1 MILYQKKLRINVKK
15 INNTH
20 SIKLRKGFSLIELLI
35 VIVIL
40 GGLVA
45 VVAPGLMDSA
55 DQAKRDT
62 VCLKMNDLKKRMDM
76 FKLDNGVYP
85 DTEEGFEALLS
96 NPDSDKYPGY
106 RAKPYLKKLPKDSW
120 KTPFI
125 YLKNGSEVEIISFA
139 SDRREGGE
147 DGGQDILFSKCNK

>member
-1 MILYQKKLRINVKK
+1 MKNIETRGIPALRA
-15 INNTH
+15 
-20 SIKLRKGFSLIELLI
+20 GFSLIELLI

-62 VCLKMNDLKKRMDM
+62 VCLKMNDIGKRLDM

-85 DTEEGFEALLS
+85 DTEEGLEALLS
-96 NPDSDKYPGY
+96 NPDAEKYPNY

-120 KTPFI
+120 KTPFVYI
-125 YLKNGSEVEIISFA
+125 KKGDEFELVSFA
-139 SDRREGGE
+139 ADRKEGGE
-147 DGGQDILFSKCNK
+147 ENNKDILYSECNK

>member
-1 MILYQKKLRINVKK
+1 MKHNTRLRA
-15 INNTH
+15 
-20 SIKLRKGFSLIELLI
+20 GFSLIELLI

-62 VCLKMNDLKKRMDM
+62 VCLKMNDLKKRFDM
-76 FKLDNGVYP
+76 FKLDNGNYP

-96 NPDSDKYPGY
+96 NPDSEKYPNY

-125 YLKNGSEVEIISFA
+125 YIKKGDDLEIISFA
-139 SDRREGGE
+139 ADRKEGGE
-147 DGGQDILFSKCNK
+147 ENSRDIIFSNCNK

>member
-1 MILYQKKLRINVKK
+1 MKELKKIKIEKLRA
-15 INNTH
+15 
-20 SIKLRKGFSLIELLI
+20 GFSLIELLI

-62 VCLKMNDLKKRMDM
+62 VCLKMNDLKKRLDM

-85 DTEEGFEALLS
+85 DTEEGFEALTS
-96 NPDSDKYPGY
+96 NPDADKYPNY

-120 KTPFI
+120 KTAFV
-125 YLKNGSEVEIISFA
+125 YVKKWSEAEIISFA
-139 SDRREGGE
+139 ADRKEGGE
-147 DGGQDILFSKCNK
+147 DSNLDILFSNCNK

>member
-1 MILYQKKLRINVKK
+1 MHQKQKLR
-15 INNTH
+15 
-20 SIKLRKGFSLIELLI
+20 SGFSLIELLI

-62 VCLKMNDLKKRMDM
+62 VCLKMNDLKKRLDM
-76 FKLDNGVYP
+76 FKLDNGNFP
-85 DTEEGFEALLS
+85 DTEEGFQALLS
-96 NPDSDKYPGY
+96 NPDEEKYPGY

-120 KTPFI
+120 KTPFL
-125 YLKNGSEVEIISFA
+125 YVNKDSEVEIISFA
-139 SDRREGGE
+139 ADRSEGGE
-147 DGGQDILFSKCNK
+147 ENNKDILFSECTD

>member
-1 MILYQKKLRINVKK
+1 MKHHTGLRA
-15 INNTH
+15 
-20 SIKLRKGFSLIELLI
+20 GFSLIELLI

-62 VCLKMNDLKKRMDM
+62 VCIKMNDLKKRFDM
-76 FKLDNGVYP
+76 FSLDNGSYP

-96 NPDSDKYPGY
+96 NPDAEKYPNY
-106 RAKPYLKKLPKDSW
+106 RAKPYLKKMPKDSW

-125 YLKNGSEVEIISFA
+125 YLKKGDDVEIISFA
-139 SDRREGGE
+139 SDRKEGGE
-147 DGGQDILFSKCNK
+147 ENSRDILFSECNK

>member
-1 MILYQKKLRINVKK
+1 MKELKKIKIEKLRA
-15 INNTH
+15 
-20 SIKLRKGFSLIELLI
+20 GFSLIELLI

-62 VCLKMNDLKKRMDM
+62 VCLKMNDLKKRLDM

-85 DTEEGFEALLS
+85 DTEEGFEALTS
-96 NPDSDKYPGY
+96 NPDADKYPNY

-120 KTPFI
+120 KTPFV
-125 YLKNGSEVEIISFA
+125 YLNKGSEVEIISFA
-139 SDRREGGE
+139 ADRKEGGE
-147 DGGQDILFSKCNK
+147 ESDLDILFSNCNK

>member
-1 MILYQKKLRINVKK
+1 MYQKQKLR
-15 INNTH
+15 
-20 SIKLRKGFSLIELLI
+20 SGFSLIELLI

-62 VCLKMNDLKKRMDM
+62 VCLKMNDLKKRLDM
-76 FKLDNGVYP
+76 FKLDNGNYP
-85 DTEEGFEALLS
+85 DTEEGFQALLS
-96 NPDSDKYPGY
+96 NPDEEKYPGY

-120 KTPFI
+120 RTPFL
-125 YLKNGSEVEIISFA
+125 YVNKGSEVEIISFA
-139 SDRREGGE
+139 ADRQEGGE
-147 DGGQDILFSKCNK
+147 ENNKDILFSECTD

>member
-1 MILYQKKLRINVKK
+1 MQQQNLR
-15 INNTH
+15 
-20 SIKLRKGFSLIELLI
+20 SGFSLIELLI

-62 VCLKMNDLKKRMDM
+62 VCLKMDDIKKRLDM
-76 FKLDNGVYP
+76 FKLDNGNFP
-85 DTEEGFEALLS
+85 DTEEGLEALLS
-96 NPDSDKYPGY
+96 NPDPEKYPGY
-106 RAKPYLKKLPKDSW
+106 RAKPYLKKLPKDAW

-125 YLKNGSEVEIISFA
+125 YVNKGSEIEIISYA
-139 SDRREGGE
+139 ADRKEGGE
-147 DGGQDILFSKCNK
+147 ENNKDILFSECTN

>member
-1 MILYQKKLRINVKK
+1 MKHNTRLR
-15 INNTH
+15 T
-20 SIKLRKGFSLIELLI
+20 GFSLIELLI

-62 VCLKMNDLKKRMDM
+62 VCLKMNDLKKRFDM
-76 FKLDNGVYP
+76 FKLDNGNYP
-85 DTEEGFEALLS
+85 ETEEGFEALLS
-96 NPDSDKYPGY
+96 NPDAEKYPNY

-120 KTPFI
+120 KTPFVYI
-125 YLKNGSEVEIISFA
+125 KKGDDLEIISFA
-139 SDRREGGE
+139 ADRKEGGE
-147 DGGQDILFSKCNK
+147 ENSKDILFSACNK

>member
-1 MILYQKKLRINVKK
+1 MSKKTK
-15 INNTH
+15 IQTNSH
-20 SIKLRKGFSLIELLI
+20 KAFSLIELLI

-55 DQAKRDT
+55 DKAKRDT
-62 VCLKMNDLKKRMDM
+62 VCLKMDDLKKRLDM

-85 DTEEGFEALLS
+85 DTEEGFEALLQ
-96 NPDSDKYPGY
+96 NPDEEKYPNY
-106 RAKPYLKKLPKDSW
+106 PAKPYLKKLPKDSW

-125 YLKNGSEVEIISFA
+125 YINKGDDVEIISYA
-139 SDRREGGE
+139 ADRKEGGE
-147 DGGQDILFSKCNK
+147 ENGKDIFFSQCNK

>member
-1 MILYQKKLRINVKK
+1 MKHKNMLRA
-15 INNTH
+15 
-20 SIKLRKGFSLIELLI
+20 GFSLIELLI

-62 VCLKMNDLKKRMDM
+62 VCLKMNDLGKRLDM
-76 FKLDNGVYP
+76 FKLDNGLYP
-85 DTEEGFEALLS
+85 ETEEGFEALTS
-96 NPDSDKYPGY
+96 NPDSDKYPNY

-120 KTPFI
+120 KSHFV
-125 YLKNGSEVEIISFA
+125 YLKKGSDFEIISFA
-139 SDRREGGE
+139 ADRKEGGE
-147 DGGQDILFSKCNK
+147 ENGKDILFSDCIK

>member
-1 MILYQKKLRINVKK
+1 MKHRTGLR
-15 INNTH
+15 T
-20 SIKLRKGFSLIELLI
+20 GFSLIELLI

-62 VCLKMNDLKKRMDM
+62 VCLKMNDLKKRLDM
-76 FKLDNGVYP
+76 FSLDNGSYP
-85 DTEEGFEALLS
+85 DTEEGFEALVA
-96 NPDSDKYPGY
+96 NPDVEKYPNY

-120 KTPFI
+120 KTHFV
-125 YLKNGSEVEIISFA
+125 YLKNADDVEIISFA
-139 SDRREGGE
+139 SDRKEGGE
-147 DGGQDILFSKCNK
+147 ENSKDILFSECNK

>member
-1 MILYQKKLRINVKK
+1 MKNTKSSALRA
-15 INNTH
+15 
-20 SIKLRKGFSLIELLI
+20 GFSLIELLI

-62 VCLKMNDLKKRMDM
+62 VCLKMNDISKRLDM

-85 DTEEGFEALLS
+85 ETEEGLEALLS
-96 NPDSDKYPGY
+96 NPDVDKYPNY

-120 KTPFI
+120 KTPFV
-125 YLKNGSEVEIISFA
+125 YVNKGDEFELVSFA
-139 SDRREGGE
+139 ADRKEGGE
-147 DGGQDILFSKCNK
+147 ENGKDILFSTCNK

>member
-1 MILYQKKLRINVKK
+1 MKSYHLSSRRASSQRAA
-15 INNTH
+15 
-20 SIKLRKGFSLIELLI
+20 FSLLELLI

-62 VCLKMNDLKKRMDM
+62 VCLKMDDLKKRLDM

-85 DTEEGFEALLS
+85 DTEEGFEALLN
-96 NPDSDKYPGY
+96 NPDPDKYPNY
-106 RAKPYLKKLPKDSW
+106 RPKPYLKKLPKDAW
-120 KTPFI
+120 KTPFVYI
-125 YLKNGSEVEIISFA
+125 NQGDDVEIISFGA
-139 SDRREGGE
+139 DRKEGGE
-147 DGGQDILFSKCNK
+147 ESGKDILFSECNK

>member
-1 MILYQKKLRINVKK
+1 MQQHTKMRA
-15 INNTH
+15 
-20 SIKLRKGFSLIELLI
+20 GFSLIELLI

-55 DQAKRDT
+55 EQAKRDT
-62 VCLKMNDLKKRMDM
+62 VCLKMNDLEKRLDM

-85 DTEEGFEALLS
+85 DTEEGFEALLA
-96 NPDSDKYPGY
+96 NPDSDKYPNY

-120 KTPFI
+120 NTPFVYI
-125 YLKNGSEVEIISFA
+125 KKGDGMEIISYGA
-139 SDRREGGE
+139 DRKEGGE
-147 DGGQDILFSKCNK
+147 GSAQDILYSSCSK

>member
-1 MILYQKKLRINVKK
+1 MHKKQKLR
-15 INNTH
+15 T
-20 SIKLRKGFSLIELLI
+20 GFSLIELLI

-62 VCLKMNDLKKRMDM
+62 VCLKMNDLKKRLDM
-76 FKLDNGVYP
+76 FKLDNGNYP
-85 DTEEGFEALLS
+85 ETEEGFQALVS
-96 NPDSDKYPGY
+96 NPDEEKYPGY

-120 KTPFI
+120 KTPFL
-125 YLKNGSEVEIISFA
+125 YVNKGSEVEIISFA
-139 SDRREGGE
+139 SDRKEGGE
-147 DGGQDILFSKCNK
+147 ENDKDILFSACTD

>member
-1 MILYQKKLRINVKK
+1 MKQKNSLRE
-15 INNTH
+15 
-20 SIKLRKGFSLIELLI
+20 GFSLIELLI

-55 DQAKRDT
+55 DKARRDT
-62 VCLKMNDLKKRMDM
+62 VCLKMKDLEKRLDM

-85 DTEEGFEALLS
+85 ETDEGFQALIT
-96 NPDSDKYPGY
+96 NPDSDRYPGY
-106 RAKPYLKKLPKDSW
+106 APSGYLKRIPKDGW
-120 KTPFI
+120 KTAITYIKQGNAFE
-125 YLKNGSEVEIISFA
+125 LISFA

-147 DGGQDILFSKCNK
+147 GSGTDILFSICNK

>member
-1 MILYQKKLRINVKK
+1 MYMHQKQKAR
-15 INNTH
+15 TQ
-20 SIKLRKGFSLIELLI
+20 KLRKGFSLIELLI

-62 VCLKMNDLKKRMDM
+62 VCLKMNDLKKRLDM
-76 FKLDNGVYP
+76 FKIDNGNYP
-85 DTEEGFEALLS
+85 ETEEGFQALVS
-96 NPDSDKYPGY
+96 NPDADKYPGY

-120 KTPFI
+120 KTPFL
-125 YLKNGSEVEIISFA
+125 YVRKGSDFEIISFA
-139 SDRREGGE
+139 ADRAEGGE
-147 DGGQDILFSKCNK
+147 ENNKDILFSACTK

>member
-1 MILYQKKLRINVKK
+1 MKELKRFK
-15 INNTH
+15 IEKRR
-20 SIKLRKGFSLIELLI
+20 SGFSLIELLI

-76 FKLDNGVYP
+76 FKLDNGIYP

-96 NPDSDKYPGY
+96 NPDQDKYPNY

-120 KTPFI
+120 KTPFT
-125 YLKNGSEVEIISFA
+125 YVKKGSDIEIISYA
-139 SDRREGGE
+139 ADRKSGGEESDR
-147 DGGQDILFSKCNK
+147 DIMLSECNK

>member
-1 MILYQKKLRINVKK
+1 MTCQNNLR
-15 INNTH
+15 
-20 SIKLRKGFSLIELLI
+20 RAFSLIELLI

-62 VCLKMNDLKKRMDM
+62 VCLKMNDLKKRLDM

-85 DTEEGFEALLS
+85 DTEEGFQALLQ
-96 NPDSDKYPGY
+96 NPDADKYPNY
-106 RAKPYLKKLPKDSW
+106 RAKPYLKELPKDSW
-120 KTPFI
+120 RTPFV
-125 YLKNGSEVEIISFA
+125 YLKKGDDVEIISYGA
-139 SDRREGGE
+139 DRKEGGE
-147 DGGQDILFSKCNK
+147 ENGKDILFSKCNK